1 MLLDVRDQLF
11 TVHLA
16 RRWALSL
23 LDDRRLLSQIS
34 DRMFGGLLARETFGA
49 RLWLDG
55 CLLRWHGRILGLSMY
70 NTFYCRRSTHATTF
84 KTRLVLDPIPS
95 HPWVV
100 PARRV
105 FRT

>member
-11 TVHLA
+11 TLHLA

-23 LDDRRLLSQIS
+23 LDGRRLLSQIF

-55 CLLRWHGRILGLSMY
+55 CFLRWHCCSAVCD
-70 NTFYCRRSTHATTF
+70 NT
-84 KTRLVLDPIPS
+84 
-95 HPWVV
+95 
-100 PARRV
+100 
-105 FRT
+105 